1 MFPKEHLH
9 LIVRDEGLVP
19 AARALADV
27 AEVASQRLQSF
38 EAAAL
43 FGMAACLAP
52 HWFSTRADE
61 ARVIREPEN
70 AYEAVLGAVAD
81 HAAAFR
87 NAVGREMYPLYHL
100 RDALFASR
108 LSSQALWLAR
118 LVRAVMTALEEA
130 WGGETPPR
138 DDDPLPEP
146 EVPAPEGWQQVQ
158 A

>member
-27 AEVASQRLQSF
+27 AEATSQRLQSF

-43 FGMAACLAP
+43 FGMAACLSPA
-52 HWFSTRADE
+52 WFATRADE
-61 ARVIREPEN
+61 ARVIREPET

-87 NAVGREMYPLYHL
+87 NALGREMYPLHRL

-108 LSSQALWLAR
+108 FSCQAVWLSYLI
-118 LVRAVMTALEEA
+118 RAVMVAIEEA

-138 DDDPLPEP
+138 DEPLPEP
-146 EVPAPEGWQQVQ
+146 EVLPPEGWQQVQ